1 MEGDPHGWVLAG
13 KLTLSVLIWRITM
26 ATRNL
31 NGREIPIAPIQRQGM
46 LSRFL
51 MSDRV
56 IIILKTVSMGLSLKY
71 QGNMT
76 DK

>member
-46 LSRFL
+46 LSGFL
-51 MSDRV
+51 MSDGV
-56 IIILKTVSMGLSLKY
+56 IIILKTVFMGVSLKY

-76 DK
+76 DE